1 MVGTK
6 NAPNAERKYR
16 TMKIIVQPDAKK
28 HRIYR
33 IMKNFEEREK
43 QIMEKLDYGSSVGLL
58 IMLVGFVLLVIG
70 NVFFR

>member
-1 MVGTK
+1 
-6 NAPNAERKYR
+6 
-16 TMKIIVQPDAKK
+16 MKIIVPPDAKK

-43 QIMEKLDYGSSVGLL
+43 QIMEKLEYGSSVGLA
-58 IMLVGFVLLVIG
+58 IIFVAFVLIVIG